1 MKKIFLLIFTFFIA
15 LGVFVWFSSFTSLDA
30 SSKGIKTFEVVKGQG
45 SSEIAYNL
53 EQEKI
58 IRWSPVFRLYVLMVG
73 AAHRLKAGDYELSP
87 SFSMYTIAKKMVQ
100 GDVIRER
107 ITVIEG
113 WSVKDIAKNLE
124 ARGVIT
130 SNEFIENYLHLEGY
144 LFPDTYD
151 IPKEE
156 PIEALVKDMQDNFE
170 AKTKSLKP
178 QLEQSK
184 RTLEEIVIMASLLEK
199 EVRTLEDKKTVSDIL
214 WRRLDAGIA
223 LQVDATIAYIT
234 GKKTTEITKK
244 ETQINSLY
252 NTYKYRGLPKGPIG
266 NPGLDSIVAVLEPQ
280 SNPYWYYL
288 SKPTG
293 ETVFSRTL
301 EEHNIAKAT
310 YLK

>member
-1 MKKIFLLIFTFFIA
+1 MKKIFLTIFAFFVA
-15 LGVFVWFSSFTSLDA
+15 LGVFVWFSIFTPLDA
-30 SSKGIKTFEVVKGQG
+30 SSKETKTFEVQKGQG
-45 SSEIAYNL
+45 SREIAYNL

-58 IRWSPVFRLYVLMVG
+58 IRWSPLFRLYVLTVG
-73 AAHRLKAGDYELSP
+73 AAQRLKAGDYELSP
-87 SFSMYTIAKKMVQ
+87 SFSIYTIAKKIVQ

-124 ARGVIT
+124 ARGLTT

-156 PIEALVKDMQDNFE
+156 PVEALVKDMQENFD
-170 AKTKSLKP
+170 AKTKNLKP
-178 QLEQSK
+178 QIEQSK
-184 RTLEEIVIMASLLEK
+184 RTLKEIVIMASLVEK
-199 EVRTLEDKKTVSDIL
+199 EVRTLEDKKIVSDIL

-223 LQVDATIAYIT
+223 LQVDV
-234 GKKTTEITKK
+234 EP
-244 ETQINSLY
+244 

-266 NPGLDSIVAVLEPQ
+266 NPGLDSIVVVLEPQ

-301 EEHNIAKAT
+301 KEHNIAKAQ
-310 YLK
+310 YLR